1 MLRYKILTATHR
13 LKKETLL
20 QATSYGIW
28 RIVQF
33 LYSSVA
39 LGYTSTNAPTR
50 HDSTVLYVF
59 FIFIFLIFYL
69 FILTIMFYCN
79 IEQKWSMQWNGRPQ
93 WLVSVVA
100 SSCQKCEKRNNRKV
114 GHFLATQGQG
124 PSMAQLDLLRALRQ
138 EGTPLVPRGQT
149 TPYCC
154 PTGHIDSGKGSA
166 QMEDCVFQSVHR
178 CNIWIYQEQVAH
190 VSIRERTLDLFPI
203 DTYTRLQHG
212 QTVHQKA
219 HSVKLLNEQC

>member
-1 MLRYKILTATHR
+1 MLRCNILTATHR

-28 RIVQF
+28 RIVSLQFCGSWIYQHKCSNTTWLNSSLRFFLFLFF
-33 LYSSVA
+33 LY
-39 LGYTSTNAPTR
+39 
-50 HDSTVLYVF
+50 
-59 FIFIFLIFYL
+59 FIYL
-69 FILTIMFYCN
+69 FILTIMFDCN

-154 PTGHIDSGKGSA
+154 PMGHIDSGKGSA
-166 QMEDCVFQSVHR
+166 QMEDCVFHR

-190 VSIRERTLDLFPI
+190 VSIRERTLDLFPV